1 MATKQSKSCD
11 PNPAHQ
17 GEGPAV
23 DPNNETQPFEGQGE
37 PALNKFFRAAIKT
50 QASDLHLKVGQPP
63 KLRIQGQLK
72 DTTGGIITKERM
84 EQLVFEILS
93 PDQKEFFLKN
103 GIVDFAYEIGDEARF
118 RVNVFRQRNIIS
130 LVARR
135 ANTEILP
142 FEGLNLPPILEKIC
156 DSKQGLVIIAGPTGA
171 GKTTTVVSMI
181 DYINRIRSCH
191 IVTIEDP
198 IEYLIKD
205 KKAII
210 SQREIGIDVEDFEK
224 ALKYL
229 MRQDPDV
236 IYIGEIRDSKG
247 VTAAMR
253 AAETGHLV
261 LTTMHS
267 TSATHVVQRLLDLYP
282 QNERDLVRQTLNL
295 TIRAIISQVL
305 LPSIKEGVDRIP
317 AVEILLANPAVR
329 KLISEGR
336 EADLPTVIRS
346 SQEEGMQDITDN
358 LVELIMNGSIEPR
371 EAYKYAPNVEELKM
385 ALKGIRA
392 DTTGIL

>member
-1 MATKQSKSCD
+1 MATKQPISKD
-11 PNPAHQ
+11 TNP
-17 GEGPAV
+17 
-23 DPNNETQPFEGQGE
+23 DNE

-72 DTTGGIITKERM
+72 DTTGEVMTEKGM

-93 PDQKEFFLKN
+93 PDQKESFLRS
-103 GIVDFAYEIGDEARF
+103 GTLDFAYEVGDEDRF
-118 RVNVFRQRNIIS
+118 RVNVFRQRNVIS
-130 LVARR
+130 LAARR
-135 ANTEILP
+135 VSTEILP
-142 FEGLNLPPILEKIC
+142 FEGLNLPPVLEKIC
-156 DSKQGLVIIAGPTGA
+156 DSKNGLVLTVGPTGC
-171 GKTTTVVSMI
+171 GKTTTVVAMI
-181 DYINRIRSCH
+181 DHINRTRPCH
-191 IVTIEDP
+191 IVTVEDP
-198 IEYLIKD
+198 IEYLLKD
-205 KKAII
+205 KKAIV

-236 IYIGEIRDSKG
+236 IYIAEIRDSKG

-261 LTTMHS
+261 FGTIHS
-267 TSATHVVQRLLDLYP
+267 SSASHAVQRLLDLFP
-282 QNERDLVRQTLNL
+282 QNERALARQTLSL
-295 TIRAIISQVL
+295 TIRAIVSQIL
-305 LPSIKEGVDRIP
+305 LPSIKEGVGRIP

-336 EADLPTVIRS
+336 EADLPSVIRNS
-346 SQEEGMQDITDN
+346 KEEGMLDITDN
-358 LVELIMNGSIEPR
+358 LVTLIKNGSIEPK

-392 DTTGIL
+392 DTSGIL

>member
-1 MATKQSKSCD
+1 
-11 PNPAHQ
+11 
-17 GEGPAV
+17 
-23 DPNNETQPFEGQGE
+23 
-37 PALNKFFRAAIKT
+37 
-50 QASDLHLKVGQPP
+50 
-63 KLRIQGQLK
+63 
-72 DTTGGIITKERM
+72 M

-103 GIVDFAYEIGDEARF
+103 GIVDFAHEIGDEARF
-118 RVNVFRQRNIIS
+118 RLNVFRQQNLIS
-130 LVARR
+130 LAARR
-135 ANTEILP
+135 VNTEILP
-142 FEGLNLPPILEKIC
+142 FESLNLPPILGKIC
-156 DSKQGLVIIAGPTGA
+156 DSKQGLVIIAGPTGS
-171 GKTTTVVSMI
+171 GKTTTVVSML
-181 DYINRIRSCH
+181 DYINRTRSCH
-191 IVTIEDP
+191 IITLEDP

-210 SQREIGIDVEDFEK
+210 SQREIGIDVEDFDK

-247 VTAAMR
+247 VSAAMR
-253 AAETGHLV
+253 AAETGRLL

-282 QNERDLVRQTLNL
+282 QNERELARQTLSL

-329 KLISEGR
+329 KLISESR

-346 SQEEGMQDITDN
+346 SQEEGMKDITDN
-358 LVELIMNGSIEPR
+358 FVELIMNGSIEPR